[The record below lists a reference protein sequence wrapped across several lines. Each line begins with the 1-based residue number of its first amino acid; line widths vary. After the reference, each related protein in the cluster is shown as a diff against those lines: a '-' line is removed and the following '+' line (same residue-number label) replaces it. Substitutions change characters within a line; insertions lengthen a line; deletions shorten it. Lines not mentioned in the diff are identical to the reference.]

1 MTHAQ
6 PADVRTGMAS
16 PAIAAVL
23 VAIIAVV
30 AALALTQPLPAF
42 RIDLGAAEAER
53 NDAAL
58 IEAGR
63 TWEAEYK
70 QRMAGGGVS
79 DSVLDSARAWEER
92 YHQLTPAATTDISGE
107 LHSEY
112 LIELFARDGG
122 GPLTPAATTD
132 ISGELHSEYLIDL
145 FAGDEEPTRFG
156 PPGR

>member
-6 PADVRTGMAS
+6 PAEVRTGIAS
-16 PAIAAVL
+16 QTIAAAAL

-58 IEAGR
+58 VEAGR

-79 DSVLDSARAWEER
+79 DSVLDSARFWEER
-92 YHQLTPAATTDISGE
+92 YHQLTPAAATDISGE

-112 LIELFARDGG
+112 LIN
-122 GPLTPAATTD
+122 
-132 ISGELHSEYLIDL
+132 L
-145 FAGDEEPTRFG
+145 FAGDEQPTQFG